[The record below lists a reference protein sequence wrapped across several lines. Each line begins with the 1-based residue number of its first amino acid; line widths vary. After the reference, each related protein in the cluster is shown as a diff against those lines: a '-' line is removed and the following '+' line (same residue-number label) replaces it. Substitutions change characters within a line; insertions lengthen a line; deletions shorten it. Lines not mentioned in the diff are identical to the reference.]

1 MSLFLN
7 QTIYYAYNIARC
19 SSKQR
24 KRSNNNNNNN
34 NNNSSKNNKFKTYN
48 KFYFFW
54 EGPNAYNMH
63 RYQQSHTTTTHTPML
78 HSLLNWCQFNT
89 KIKHANSKPLGRKQN
104 LRMHPK
110 VFLSCIGI
118 CSGSFTGPSALCN
131 TGNWFKLDCCTN
143 ATSISVCSSST
154 AHSSSQSRSK
164 QCASYS
170 VWVALA
176 GCYTFF
182 NILQCSNDKCKRAV
196 RIWVVIADNFTMLAM
211 LASIYF
217 ICVDCMNGRPKMS
230 SLGGVAKGN
239 LWPFDFMTA
248 HICGIPKTTLSKH
261 VKTLLFTRSK
271 SRMHSNVETQ
281 SFLNCDMIKMSTY
294 FPCVQVLTVQK
305 CKCEIETRWNPLSMS
320 SRNLSQIPHV
330 DLPPS
335 SPKVDWQTCQVQSV
349 AEGKDSNIQRLYQ
362 RSRPLGYKSHC
373 PAPQAKA
380 PH

>member
-19 SSKQR
+19 SSKQC
-24 KRSNNNNNNN
+24 KRSSNNNNNNN
-34 NNNSSKNNKFKTYN
+34 NSKNNKFKTYN

-63 RYQQSHTTTTHTPML
+63 GYQQWHTTTTHTPML
-78 HSLLNWCQFNT
+78 RSLLNWCQFNT

-143 ATSISVCSSST
+143 ATSISVCASST

-239 LWPFDFMTA
+239 LSTSWR
-248 HICGIPKTTLSKH
+248 HISAEFLKPPCQNMLKLFCSLEANQECTPMWRRNHSWTVTWLKCQLIFLVSKC
-261 VKTLLFTRSK
+261 L
-271 SRMHSNVETQ
+271 Q
-281 SFLNCDMIKMSTY
+281 
-294 FPCVQVLTVQK
+294 
-305 CKCEIETRWNPLSMS
+305 
-320 SRNLSQIPHV
+320 
-330 DLPPS
+330 
-335 SPKVDWQTCQVQSV
+335 
-349 AEGKDSNIQRLYQ
+349 
-362 RSRPLGYKSHC
+362 YKS
-373 PAPQAKA
+373 ANAR
-380 PH
+380 